1 MRTITTLVF
10 VFISTFSLFSQT
22 SIEKDIDYCVILLP
36 CGDGNFCE
44 LYYIADI
51 HLLKDNI
58 KIFIKTENSIAIL
71 ERKCALSLEN
81 KTTTTREELKKHN
94 PIIEFNGNKI
104 YIPSKPD
111 FTITTCIPQRIK
123 YTKRKDKT
131 FVRIQLENY
140 SHSTVGEYDYFISL
154 EFKDNKCISSKIEE
168 VPWSNLNKYKKG
180 KKQQ

>member
-1 MRTITTLVF
+1 M
-10 VFISTFSLFSQT
+10 
-22 SIEKDIDYCVILLP
+22 
-36 CGDGNFCE
+36 
-44 LYYIADI
+44 
-51 HLLKDNI
+51 
-58 KIFIKTENSIAIL
+58 
-71 ERKCALSLEN
+71 
-81 KTTTTREELKKHN
+81 KKHN

-154 EFKDNKCISSKIEE
+154 EFKNNKCISSKIEE
-168 VPWSNLNKYKKG
+168 VPWSELDKSGKYKK
-180 KKQQ
+180 QH